1 MHFSPTQ
8 LTMPI
13 DAWIY
18 KYQHLNDEERHTLG
32 GGFPMYGGAAV
43 GKGVQEK
50 FDPES
55 VRASAQ
61 RFGETSTFVG
71 SVAEIRERDVR
82 LYNDRIEAKDSVE
95 KERVLET
102 VDAVRQ
108 YAIDGVREIV
118 GAFPVQC
125 EKKITTRFRHCMVE
139 IIGYIDLFVESPCKI
154 IELKT
159 VWDNSH
165 RGMKQG
171 WASKKLPARPSN
183 AHVSQ
188 VSVYWKALTD
198 KGKNPEVFVV
208 YAGKSGYVIY
218 SQKNCESLSEDS
230 LMKNLQQMRIQA
242 IVRESLLGLR
252 GVSQMTRFVPPNFDH
267 PYIWEM
273 PPEKLAEA
281 KALWGISDV

>member
-1 MHFSPTQ
+1 MDDWFYALMSYWWNALFSNPANHADWRMDIQIPALEWRGTSH
-8 LTMPI
+8 
-13 DAWIY
+13 AWRWFSHVWRCCRG
-18 KYQHLNDEERHTLG
+18 QGCT
-32 GGFPMYGGAAV
+32 
-43 GKGVQEK
+43 GKIWS
-50 FDPES
+50 ES

-71 SVAEIRERDVR
+71 SVAEIREREVR

-198 KGKNPEVFVV
+198 KGKTLR
-208 YAGKSGYVIY
+208 
-218 SQKNCESLSEDS
+218 CSLFMQEKADTWSIHKKTVNHCPKIAWWKICS
-230 LMKNLQQMRIQA
+230 K
-242 IVRESLLGLR
+242 
-252 GVSQMTRFVPPNFDH
+252 
-267 PYIWEM
+267 WEFK
-273 PPEKLAEA
+273 PSCGSPF
-281 KALWGISDV
+281 